1 MAHSESDMTA
11 PSAVPLCSRAANHD
25 RDTAEVRLDLP
36 MSLIAVLDFLAA
48 REGTTRKAL
57 IEKFT
62 RAALQDRL
70 MDARMLVRMAE
81 SNTSSAD

>member
-1 MAHSESDMTA
+1 MTDPSD
-11 PSAVPLCSRAANHD
+11 VPVCSRQPNPD